1 MNQIQGTNAFSEK
14 RAKSRITCNF
24 AAIVVGQDEKGRE
37 FEENARVVN
46 MSASGIYML
55 LNRSIGAGEKLSVR
69 IALPTGSLKLGSSK
83 LLTDGNVVRVEP
95 YTTGVMGIAVKFNH
109 YRFR

>member
-1 MNQIQGTNAFSEK
+1 MNQTQGNDAISEK

-24 AAIVVGQDEKGRE
+24 AAVVRGRDEKGRE

-55 LNRSIGAGEKLSVR
+55 LNRSIGAGEQLSVR

-83 LLTDGNVVRVEP
+83 LLTDGHVVRAEP
-95 YTTGVMGIAVKFNH
+95 HATGAMGIALKFNN